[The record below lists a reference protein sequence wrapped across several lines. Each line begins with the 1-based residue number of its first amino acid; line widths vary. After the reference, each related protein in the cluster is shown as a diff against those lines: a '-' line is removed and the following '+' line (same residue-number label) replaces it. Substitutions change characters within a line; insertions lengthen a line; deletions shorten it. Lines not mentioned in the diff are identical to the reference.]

1 MHGVEHEG
9 EEDDE
14 EAGHRHEDRPGAVPQ
29 GDGAVRAAADRYRA
43 APSPLED
50 LVLEARDLGEAGGGR
65 REQEPQQ
72 VAQQGRLEKL
82 RRKLT
87 FVFIVH
93 APFLPSMSAHSSVS
107 SEWFSGKFHH
117 LQIERGFLLKFT
129 FIVMENFDISP
140 LAVSL
145 TTSIIRSR
153 KLVHPTA
160 ASCVRAGPKAFV
172 KYSKTTPF
180 MNFKNQIQKLE
191 TIN

>member
-29 GDGAVRAAADRYRA
+29 GDGAVGAAADRYRA

-72 VAQQGRLEKL
+72 VAQRGRLEIKKL
-82 RRKLT
+82 VIKLT

-93 APFLPSMSAHSSVS
+93 APFLPSMSVHSSAS

-117 LQIERGFLLKFT
+117 LQIERGFLLKHSSSWKTLT
-129 FIVMENFDISP
+129 FH
-140 LAVSL
+140 LW
-145 TTSIIRSR
+145 
-153 KLVHPTA
+153 
-160 ASCVRAGPKAFV
+160 
-172 KYSKTTPF
+172 PF
-180 MNFKNQIQKLE
+180 P
-191 TIN
+191 

>member
-14 EAGHRHEDRPGAVPQ
+14 EAGHRHEHRPGAVPQ

-43 APSPLED
+43 PPSPLED

-72 VAQQGRLEKL
+72 VAQQGRLEIKKL
-82 RRKLT
+82 VIKLT

-93 APFLPSMSAHSSVS
+93 APFLPSMSAHSSAS
-107 SEWFSGKFHH
+107 SEWFSGKFHY
-117 LQIERGFLLKFT
+117 LQKFT
-129 FIVMENFDISP
+129 MIASP
-140 LAVSL
+140 GQSFTQLALAVSL

-160 ASCVRAGPKAFV
+160 ASWVRAGPKAFV

-180 MNFKNQIQKLE
+180 MSQNFKNQKP
-191 TIN
+191 